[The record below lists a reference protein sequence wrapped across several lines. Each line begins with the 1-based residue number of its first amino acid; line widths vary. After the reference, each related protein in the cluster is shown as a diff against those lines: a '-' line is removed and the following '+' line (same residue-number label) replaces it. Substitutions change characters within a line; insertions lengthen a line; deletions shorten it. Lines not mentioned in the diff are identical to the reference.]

1 MQSTSDG
8 MKALIVI
15 TMTVFLG
22 ACTTTDS
29 LDETPMAPEKTT
41 SGPEMAPTPP
51 VVVEV
56 DKAPAPGS
64 QEHLGITAGDRV
76 FFAYNSS
83 ELSATSRRTLQK
95 QADWLSENPYAKIK
109 IEGHCD
115 ERGTREYNL
124 ALGDRRATAA
134 KNYLVALGVSTSR
147 ITTVSYGKERPAV
160 LGSSERSWSQNRR
173 AASVVS

>member
-1 MQSTSDG
+1 MQSTSNG
-8 MKALIVI
+8 MKAIVV
-15 TMTVFLG
+15 TAMTVFLG
-22 ACTTTDS
+22 ACATTDVI
-29 LDETPMAPEKTT
+29 DETPVVPEETT

-51 VVVEV
+51 VEVEV
-56 DKAPAPGS
+56 NKGPEIGS
-64 QEHLGITAGDRV
+64 QEHLSITAGDRV
-76 FFAYNSS
+76 FFAYNST
-83 ELSATSRRTLQK
+83 ELNATSRRTLQK

-147 ITTVSYGKERPAV
+147 ISTVSYGKERPVV
-160 LGSSERSWSQNRR
+160 LGSGERSWSQNRR
-173 AASVVS
+173 AASTVS